1 MINDLDETIKHLLR
15 EHIPLDPGEVDVT
28 FEVPDREWSSRISK
42 PTLNCYLYDIR
53 ENRALRES
61 DWITERSDDNKTITR
76 QRPPI
81 RVDLSY
87 LITAWTQSPEDE
99 HTLLWHTMAVLMRFP
114 VLPEAS
120 LHGRL
125 REQALPVRTQAA
137 QPDGVLKSPGEFWTA
152 LENQLKPSL
161 GYVVTLAMDR
171 EKLVAGPPVFTWNFQ
186 VGKRAPY
193 DPANAGAVSLLDPQH
208 RDDITVEIPRP
219 PEGESSHAKNGARR
233 S

>member
-61 DWITERSDDNKTITR
+61 DWIVERGEDNKTITR

-99 HTLLWHTMAVLMRFP
+99 HTLLWHTMAVLLRFP
-114 VLPEAS
+114 VLPEAV
-120 LHGRL
+120 LQGRL
-125 REQALPVRTQAA
+125 REQTLPVRTQAA

-186 VGKRAPY
+186 VGKRTPY
-193 DPANAGAVSLLDPQH
+193 DPANARAVSLLDSLG
-208 RDDITVEIPRP
+208 RDEI
-219 PEGESSHAKNGARR
+219 SVDVAGARERR
-233 S
+233 SEHTENGSRES